1 MATTTSSRKRTT
13 ATADTDAAPA
23 RKGGRSAG
31 NDLSLILRERIA
43 KGDLSPGSKLNEYDL
58 AAEFNIPRT
67 RVRDAFVEL
76 EQRGLI
82 ERTPNRGAMVAR
94 LGPEQVFRIYDIRE
108 VLEGLCV
115 RLATLNT
122 QPDEWKE
129 LYEYFLGPVTQAVKQ
144 GNFELYTD
152 VVSQFRARCIVAAD
166 NPELTRA
173 LDSIHEKTQVLIRRI
188 VILPGRAEAG
198 VRQQC
203 EILKAMCEGNAD
215 RAEEMRRQNIK
226 DAKAC
231 LKQYL
236 KYIL

>member
-1 MATTTSSRKRTT
+1 MATSTSPRKRTT
-13 ATADTDAAPA
+13 AGSGAAAA
-23 RKGGRSAG
+23 RKGSRSAAQ
-31 NDLSLILRERIA
+31 DLSLVLRERIA
-43 KGDLSPGSKLNEYDL
+43 KGDLPPGSKLNEYDL
-58 AAEFNIPRT
+58 SAEFGIPRT

-115 RLATLNT
+115 RLATQNT
-122 QPDEWKE
+122 APAEWRD
-129 LYEYFLGPVTQAVKQ
+129 LYEYFSGPVSEAVKQ
-144 GNFELYTD
+144 GNFELYMD
-152 VVSQFRARCIVAAD
+152 EVSAFRAKCIQAAD

-173 LDSIHEKTQVLIRRI
+173 LDSINEKTQVIIRRI

-203 EILKAMCEGNAD
+203 EILKAMCEGDAD
-215 RAEEMRRQNIK
+215 RAEAMRRHNIR

>member
-1 MATTTSSRKRTT
+1 MATTPSPRKR
-13 ATADTDAAPA
+13 ATPPADTGAAPA
-23 RKGGRSAG
+23 RKGSRTAG
-31 NDLSLILRERIA
+31 ADLSRVLRDRIA
-43 KGDLSPGSKLNEYDL
+43 KGDLPPGSKLNEYDL
-58 AAEFNIPRT
+58 AAEFGIPRT
-67 RVRDAFVEL
+67 RVRDALVEL

-82 ERTPNRGAMVAR
+82 ERTPNRGAMVAK

-122 QPDEWKE
+122 DPSQWKE
-129 LYEYFLGPVTQAVKQ
+129 LYEHFLGPVSQAVHD

-152 VVSQFRARCIVAAD
+152 KVSAFRAKCIEAAD

-173 LDSIHEKTQVLIRRI
+173 LDNINEKTQVLIRRI

-203 EILKAMCEGNAD
+203 EILKAMCEGDAD
-215 RAEEMRRQNIK
+215 RAEAMRRENIR

>member
-1 MATTTSSRKRTT
+1 MVTTTSARKR
-13 ATADTDAAPA
+13 ATIQAETGATSA
-23 RKGGRSAG
+23 RKGRRSAAE
-31 NDLSLILRERIA
+31 DLTLVLRERIA
-43 KGDLSPGSKLNEYDL
+43 KGDLPPGSKLNEYDL
-58 AAEFNIPRT
+58 SAEFNIPRT

-82 ERTPNRGAMVAR
+82 ERTPNRGAMVAK
-94 LGPEQVFRIYDIRE
+94 LGSDQVFRIYDIRE

-122 QPDEWKE
+122 KPDAWQE
-129 LYEYFLGPVTQAVKQ
+129 LYERFSGPVSKAVKA
-144 GNFELYTD
+144 GDFELYTD
-152 VVSQFRARCIVAAD
+152 MVSEFRAKCIEAAD

-173 LDSIHEKTQVLIRRI
+173 LDRINEKTQVLIRRI

-203 EILKAMCEGNAD
+203 EILRAMCEGDAD
-215 RAEEMRRQNIK
+215 RAEELRRQNIK